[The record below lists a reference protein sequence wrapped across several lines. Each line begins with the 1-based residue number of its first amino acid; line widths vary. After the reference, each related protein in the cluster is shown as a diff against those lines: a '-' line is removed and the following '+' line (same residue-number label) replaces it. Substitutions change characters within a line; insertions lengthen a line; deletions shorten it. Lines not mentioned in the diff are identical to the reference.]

1 VDLLA
6 LLMNLSL
13 DGLTKTTKTTKE
25 ELIAQRISKRAA
37 KKSEIREKAE
47 SYKIAVII
55 LSKIAVGSTA

>member
-1 VDLLA
+1 
-6 LLMNLSL
+6 MNLSL